1 MDKST
6 SIHDALWEWFLQC
19 AKITKLYFNF
29 SGTDDGDTAIAT
41 SGDTLIA
48 EYIDGSQRRQYA
60 FDLVRYL
67 PFTEVENDAGNVA
80 MMEDVDAIINW
91 AEEQNAAGNLPELP
105 DGYAAENVRVLD
117 EYAGY
122 VAAQDESRAKY
133 MIPFAIDYIKGVTQ

>member
-1 MDKST
+1 MDKAT

-41 SGDTLIA
+41 SGDTLIE

-60 FDLVRYL
+60 FDLVRYM
-67 PFTEVENDAGNVA
+67 PFTEAENDAGNVA
-80 MMEDVDAIINW
+80 MLEDVEAISHW
-91 AEEQNAAGNLPELP
+91 VEEQNDAGNLPEFP
-105 DGYAAENVRVLD
+105 NSCTAESVRVLD

>member
-1 MDKST
+1 MDKAT

-91 AEEQNAAGNLPELP
+91 AETQNAAGNLPELP
-105 DGYAAENVRVLD
+105 DGYAAESVRVLD

>member
-1 MDKST
+1 MDKAT

-41 SGDTLIA
+41 SGDTLTA

-67 PFTEVENDAGNVA
+67 PFTETENDAGNVA
-80 MMEDVDAIINW
+80 MMEDVDAIIQW

-105 DGYAAENVRVLD
+105 EGYAAERTNTRD
-117 EYAGY
+117 MWPRRMR
-122 VAAQDESRAKY
+122 AAQS
-133 MIPFAIDYIKGVTQ
+133 T

>member
-1 MDKST
+1 MDKAT

-105 DGYAAENVRVLD
+105 EGYAAERVRVLD

-133 MIPFAIDYIKGVTQ
+133 MIPFAIDYLKGVK

>member
-1 MDKST
+1 MDKAT

-41 SGDTLIA
+41 SGDTLLE
-48 EYIDGSQRRQYA
+48 EYIDGSQRRRYA
-60 FDLVRYL
+60 FNLIRFL
-67 PFTEVENDAGNVA
+67 PFTEEENDAGNVA
-80 MMEDVDAIINW
+80 MLEDVEAISRW
-91 AEEQNAAGNLPELP
+91 VEEQNDAGNLPEFP
-105 DGYAAENVRVLD
+105 NSCTAESVRVLD

>member
-1 MDKST
+1 MNKAT

-60 FDLVRYL
+60 FDLVRFL
-67 PFTEVENDAGNVA
+67 PFTEIENDSGNVA

-91 AEEQNAAGNLPELP
+91 AETQNAAGNLPELP
-105 DGYAAENVRVLD
+105 DGYTAESVRVLN

-122 VAAQDESRAKY
+122 VAAQDESCAKY
-133 MIPFAIDYIKGVTQ
+133 MIPFAIDYIKGVKQ

>member
-1 MDKST
+1 MNKAT

-67 PFTEVENDAGNVA
+67 PFTEAENDAGNVA
-80 MMEDVDAIINW
+80 MLEDVEAISHW
-91 AEEQNAAGNLPELP
+91 VEEQNDTGNLPEFP
-105 DGYAAENVRVLD
+105 NSCTAESVRVLD

-133 MIPFAIDYIKGVTQ
+133 MIPFAIDYFKGVK

>member
-1 MDKST
+1 MDKAT

-41 SGDTLIA
+41 GGDTLIA
-48 EYIDGSQRRQYA
+48 EYIDGSQKRQYA

-67 PFTEVENDAGNVA
+67 PFTEIENDAGNVA
-80 MMEDVDAIINW
+80 MMEDVDAIIQW
-91 AEEQNAAGNLPELP
+91 AEEQNAAGNLPERP
-105 DGYAAENVRVLD
+105 DGYAAEGGRVLN

-133 MIPFAIDYIKGVTQ
+133 MIPFAIEYLKGAK

>member
-1 MDKST
+1 MDKATST
-6 SIHDALWEWFLQC
+6 HDALWRWFVGC
-19 AKITKLYFNF
+19 ASITKLYFNF
-29 SGTDDGDTAIAT
+29 SGAADGDTAITT
-41 SGDTLIA
+41 SGDTLTE

-105 DGYAAENVRVLD
+105 DGYAAESVRVLD

>member
-1 MDKST
+1 MDKAT

-60 FDLVRYL
+60 FDLVRFL

-80 MMEDVDAIINW
+80 MMEDVDAIIQW

-105 DGYAAENVRVLD
+105 DGYTAESVRVLN

-133 MIPFAIDYIKGVTQ
+133 MIPFAIDYIKGVN

>member
-1 MDKST
+1 MDKAT

-41 SGDTLIA
+41 SGDTLTA

-67 PFTEVENDAGNVA
+67 PFTDAENDAGNVA
-80 MMEDVDAIINW
+80 MLEDVEAISHW
-91 AEEQNAAGNLPELP
+91 VEEQNDAGNLPEFP
-105 DGYAAENVRVLD
+105 NSCTAESVRVLD

-122 VAAQDESRAKY
+122 VAAQDESCAKY

>member
-1 MDKST
+1 MDKAT

-48 EYIDGSQRRQYA
+48 EYIDGSQKRQYA

-80 MMEDVDAIINW
+80 MLEDVDAISHW
-91 AEEQNAAGNLPELP
+91 VEEQNAAGNLPEFP
-105 DGYAAENVRVLD
+105 NSCTAESVRVLD

>member
-1 MDKST
+1 MDKAT

-67 PFTEVENDAGNVA
+67 PFTDAENDAGNVA
-80 MMEDVDAIINW
+80 MLEDVEAISHW
-91 AEEQNAAGNLPELP
+91 VEEQNDAGNLPEFP
-105 DGYAAENVRVLD
+105 NSCTAESVRVLD

-122 VAAQDESRAKY
+122 VAAQDESCAKY

>member
-1 MDKST
+1 MDKAT

-41 SGDTLIA
+41 SGDTLIE

-67 PFTEVENDAGNVA
+67 PFTEIENDAGNVA
-80 MMEDVDAIINW
+80 MLEDVEAISRW
-91 AEEQNAAGNLPELP
+91 VEEQNDAGNLPEFP
-105 DGYAAENVRVLD
+105 DGSTAERVRVLD

-122 VAAQDESRAKY
+122 VAAQDDSRAKY
-133 MIPFAIDYIKGVTQ
+133 MIPFAIDYLKGVKE

>member
-1 MDKST
+1 MDKAT

-60 FDLVRYL
+60 FDLVRFL

-80 MMEDVDAIINW
+80 MMEDVDAIIQW

-105 DGYAAENVRVLD
+105 DGYTAESVRVLN

>member
-1 MDKST
+1 MDKAT

-48 EYIDGSQRRQYA
+48 EYIDGSQRRQYS
-60 FDLVRYL
+60 FVLVRYL
-67 PFTEVENDAGNVA
+67 PFTEAENDAGNVA
-80 MMEDVDAIINW
+80 MLEDVEAISHW
-91 AEEQNAAGNLPELP
+91 VEEQNDAGNLPEFP
-105 DGYAAENVRVLD
+105 NSCTAESVRVLD

>member
-1 MDKST
+1 MDKAT

-41 SGDTLIA
+41 SGDTLIE

>member
-1 MDKST
+1 MDKAT

-67 PFTEVENDAGNVA
+67 PFTDAENDAGNVA
-80 MMEDVDAIINW
+80 MLEDVEAISHW
-91 AEEQNAAGNLPELP
+91 VEEQNDAGNLPEFP
-105 DGYAAENVRVLD
+105 NSCTAESVRVLD

>member
-1 MDKST
+1 MDKAT

-41 SGDTLIA
+41 SGDALIA

-60 FDLVRYL
+60 FNLVRYL
-67 PFTEVENDAGNVA
+67 PFTEAENDAGNVA

-105 DGYAAENVRVLD
+105 DGYAAESVRVLN

-122 VAAQDESRAKY
+122 VVAQDKSSAKY

>member
-1 MDKST
+1 MDTAT

-60 FDLVRYL
+60 FDLVRFL

-80 MMEDVDAIINW
+80 MMEDVDAIIQW

-105 DGYAAENVRVLD
+105 DGYTAESVRVLN

-133 MIPFAIDYIKGVTQ
+133 MIPFAIDYIKGGK

>member
-1 MDKST
+1 MDKAT

-29 SGTDDGDTAIAT
+29 GGTDDGDTAIAT

-67 PFTEVENDAGNVA
+67 PFTETENDAGNVA
-80 MMEDVDAIINW
+80 MMEDVDAIIQW

-105 DGYAAENVRVLD
+105 DGYAAESVRVLD

-133 MIPFAIDYIKGVTQ
+133 MIPFAIDYIKGVKE

>member
-1 MDKST
+1 MDKAT

-48 EYIDGSQRRQYA
+48 EYIDGSQRRKYA

-67 PFTEVENDAGNVA
+67 PFTEAENDAGNVA
-80 MMEDVDAIINW
+80 MMEDVDAIIQW

-105 DGYAAENVRVLD
+105 DGYAAESVRVLD

>member
-1 MDKST
+1 MDKAT

-19 AKITKLYFNF
+19 AKITKLYLNF

-41 SGDTLIA
+41 SGDTLIE

-60 FDLVRYL
+60 FDLVRFL
-67 PFTEVENDAGNVA
+67 PFTEIENDAGNVA
-80 MMEDVDAIINW
+80 MMEDVDAIIQW
-91 AEEQNAAGNLPELP
+91 VEEQNAAGNSPELP
-105 DGYAAENVRVLD
+105 NSCTAESVRVLD

>member
-1 MDKST
+1 MDKAT

-80 MMEDVDAIINW
+80 MLEDVEAISRW
-91 AEEQNAAGNLPELP
+91 VEEQNDAGNLPEFP
-105 DGYAAENVRVLD
+105 NSCTAESVRVLD

-133 MIPFAIDYIKGVTQ
+133 MIPFAIDYIKGVK

>member
-1 MDKST
+1 MNKAT

-60 FDLVRYL
+60 FDLVRFL
-67 PFTEVENDAGNVA
+67 PFTEIENDAGNVA
-80 MMEDVDAIINW
+80 MMEDVDAIIQW
-91 AEEQNAAGNLPELP
+91 VEEQNAAGNLPEFP
-105 DGYAAENVRVLD
+105 NSCTAESVRVLN

-122 VAAQDESRAKY
+122 VAAQDESCAKY
-133 MIPFAIDYIKGVTQ
+133 MIPFAIDYIKGVN

>member
-1 MDKST
+1 MDKAT

-67 PFTEVENDAGNVA
+67 PFTEAENDAGNVA

-91 AEEQNAAGNLPELP
+91 ADEQNAAGNLPELP
-105 DGYAAENVRVLD
+105 DGYAAESVRVLD

-122 VAAQDESRAKY
+122 VVAQDESCAKY
-133 MIPFAIDYIKGVTQ
+133 MLPFAIDYIKGVK

>member
-1 MDKST
+1 MDKAT

-67 PFTEVENDAGNVA
+67 PFTETENDAGNVA
-80 MMEDVDAIINW
+80 MMEDVDAIIQW

-105 DGYAAENVRVLD
+105 DGYAAESVRVLD

-122 VAAQDESRAKY
+122 AAAQDESRGKY
-133 MIPFAIDYIKGVTQ
+133 IIPFAIDYIKGVTQ

>member
-1 MDKST
+1 MDKAT

-91 AEEQNAAGNLPELP
+91 AETQNAAGNLPELP
-105 DGYAAENVRVLD
+105 DGYAAESVRVLN

-122 VAAQDESRAKY
+122 VAAQDESCAKY
-133 MIPFAIDYIKGVTQ
+133 MIPFAIDYIKGVN

>member
-1 MDKST
+1 MDKAT

-67 PFTEVENDAGNVA
+67 PFTEAENDAGNVA
-80 MMEDVDAIINW
+80 MLEDVEAISHW
-91 AEEQNAAGNLPELP
+91 VEEQNDAGNLPEFP
-105 DGYAAENVRVLD
+105 NSCTAESVHVLD